1 MKKVISLLLI
11 AVLTVSVLAVPV
23 SASSFKDLEPS
34 QWDWAREAI
43 EAMTEKGLV
52 AGYSETEF
60 GPSDG
65 VTTLQA
71 MLFMSR
77 IIGFYESVNEDVLE
91 TAEELYGDFLSSYHL
106 SNQSEIA
113 LLMYYDI
120 FSQSELETYLSSSVV
135 NKVLKRH
142 EAAVFLT
149 KTAGGEN
156 ELKDKTLSF
165 DDAAQIPDSSKEYVA
180 YVVEKGYM
188 LGMNDSEFGPDGE
201 VTRAQMAT
209 MLYRVINDLDI
220 TYVSGEVET
229 VSDTAVSVKTAAGA
243 GKSYKI
249 PSDAEIRINGV
260 KKNLS
265 QVAVGDDILLKF
277 YRNTLRYADVFALES
292 DTVTEGYVTSKK
304 SGNPNQL
311 KIVTADFPDGTEYPL
326 AADCKIYYNGKTA
339 SFDDVLTGDNVT
351 VFLTD
356 GTVCKLEIAYRTD
369 KVTSV
374 EFAGIVYEPEL
385 GVITETS
392 SGLQRTYLLDDKV
405 TVRKNSKSA
414 ELKDLMVGD
423 NLSLTLSS
431 NKVTLIT
438 ATSHKGSTSGTIEE
452 IHISSEPYI
461 TVNNGKTSASYAL
474 NNQTEIT
481 VDGSTGTIYDLKL
494 GYTVDVTLE
503 SDTVTKITTKV
514 VQTTNTLMG
523 TVDSVNGTYGF
534 LYVYATDASG
544 SGDMERIQVFTKK
557 NNGTKIIDNKN
568 DNGTRDLK
576 KILSGES
583 VLITGVRQTDGTFE
597 ASTIIILA
605 D

>member
-1 MKKVISLLLI
+1 M
-11 AVLTVSVLAVPV
+11 
-23 SASSFKDLEPS
+23 
-34 QWDWAREAI
+34 
-43 EAMTEKGLV
+43 
-52 AGYSETEF
+52 
-60 GPSDG
+60 
-65 VTTLQA
+65 
-71 MLFMSR
+71 
-77 IIGFYESVNEDVLE
+77 
-91 TAEELYGDFLSSYHL
+91 
-106 SNQSEIA
+106 
-113 LLMYYDI
+113 
-120 FSQSELETYLSSSVV
+120 
-135 NKVLKRH
+135 
-142 EAAVFLT
+142 
-149 KTAGGEN
+149 
-156 ELKDKTLSF
+156 
-165 DDAAQIPDSSKEYVA
+165 
-180 YVVEKGYM
+180 
-188 LGMNDSEFGPDGE
+188 
-201 VTRAQMAT
+201 
-209 MLYRVINDLDI
+209 
-220 TYVSGEVET
+220 
-229 VSDTAVSVKTAAGA
+229 
-243 GKSYKI
+243 
-249 PSDAEIRINGV
+249 
-260 KKNLS
+260 S